1 MPRIDIGEVRYFVE
15 HFLRESQQLKEA
27 LTNYRKAV
35 AKIVADNEIK
45 GEIADSAKDYY
56 EMVHYPIVDTTKA
69 CMTDAEVILKK
80 YTTDF
85 HNQVDP
91 SMNARIDSDEL
102 QELQGE
108 IRKCQNRYEDLLVK
122 MKSMA
127 GGSSLGQQIGMQ
139 LGMQTAMGQLQHEMQ
154 IIERYLDFDMS
165 HQNVME
171 DVLTKLY
178 QVKQGL
184 AEIQSSKAFNT
195 VSHTFN
201 TKALNM
207 GWLKNLTPE
216 KKDPYAKYEKTLQ
229 GSYWV
234 LTKNGKTDAEAA
246 EATIAYNK
254 GINDGTIEIPRDE
267 NADFDAERIKGALD
281 GYDPIS
287 GNNLTSMQ
295 SFSILAGIAA
305 GAFTIRGR
313 RSLIYSKKHLSKI
326 ESDLIIRE
334 SKAQKDFKE
343 TKLKPV
349 IVPNGVNKAQYN
361 VIRDVESGTVKL
373 ITTKRKGNYGE
384 MKMDVHYES
393 TTYSRISSD
402 RATGL
407 NDKIVKGIDGVYE
420 NASPPPK
427 YVIAEAKYGTS
438 RLGKTNSGKQMSQEW
453 INSANRLD
461 NAVGKKKADE
471 IRFEALVNPAN
482 VEKSLIKVSKD
493 GNVTELKLDSNA
505 NVIK

>member
-1 MPRIDIGEVRYFVE
+1 
-15 HFLRESQQLKEA
+15 
-27 LTNYRKAV
+27 
-35 AKIVADNEIK
+35 
-45 GEIADSAKDYY
+45 
-56 EMVHYPIVDTTKA
+56 
-69 CMTDAEVILKK
+69 
-80 YTTDF
+80 
-85 HNQVDP
+85 
-91 SMNARIDSDEL
+91 
-102 QELQGE
+102 
-108 IRKCQNRYEDLLVK
+108 NRYEDLLVK

-165 HQNVME
+165 HQNVMQ
-171 DVLTKLY
+171 DVLSKLY

-254 GINDGTIEIPRDE
+254 GINDGTIIVPRDA
-267 NADFDAERIKGALD
+267 NADFDAERIKGVLE
-281 GYDPIS
+281 GYDS
-287 GNNLTSMQ
+287 MTGNDITSMQ
-295 SFSILAGIAA
+295 SFSILAGMATGLVA
-305 GAFTIRGR
+305 IRGR
-313 RSLIYSKKHLSKI
+313 GKFYPKASVSKI
-326 ESDLIIRE
+326 ESNLVIRE
-334 SKAQKDFKE
+334 SKAQKNFKE
-343 TKLKPV
+343 TKLKPI
-349 IVPNGVNKAQYN
+349 IVPSGVNKAQYN
-361 VIRDVESGTVKL
+361 VIRDVESGGVKL

-393 TTYSRISSD
+393 TTYKRISSD
-402 RATGL
+402 RVTSL

-427 YVIAEAKYGTS
+427 YVIAEAKYNTS
-438 RLGKTNSGKQMSQEW
+438 RLGKTKDGKQMSEKW
-453 INSANRLD
+453 ILGSDRLD
-461 NAVGKKKADE
+461 NAVGPEIAQKIQDE
-471 IRFEALVNPAN
+471 LILNPENVQKVLVKIDKN
-482 VEKSLIKVSKD
+482 
-493 GNVTELKLDSNA
+493 GNVVESVLDEA
-505 NVIK
+505 GKKIKE

>member
-15 HFLRESQQLKEA
+15 HFLRESQKLKEA

-35 AKIVADNEIK
+35 AKIIADNEIK

-69 CMTDAEVILKK
+69 CMTDAEEILKK

-154 IIERYLDFDMS
+154 IIERYVDFDTS
-165 HQNVME
+165 HQNVMY
-171 DVLTKLY
+171 DVVTKLY

-184 AEIQSSKAFNT
+184 TEIQSSKAFNT

-201 TKALNM
+201 TKSLNM

-229 GSYWV
+229 GNYWV

-254 GINDGTIEIPRDE
+254 GINDGTIKVPRDE
-267 NADFDAERIKGALD
+267 NADLDAERIKGALD

-295 SFSILAGIAA
+295 SFSVLAGIAA
-305 GAFTIRGR
+305 GMVAIKGRGR
-313 RSLIYSKKHLSKI
+313 VYPKSTVNKVQ
-326 ESDLIIRE
+326 SDLRIKEYGEAIVIKR
-334 SKAQKDFKE
+334 SINTGLVRSYIKDVEQRTSRKLAKIQIDALKDALRTKE
-343 TKLKPV
+343 YTKLTPAETNEHRLAFKQV
-349 IVPNGVNKAQYN
+349 KNKLIVEWEQKTNQSWPRYSEEILSAKSGR
-361 VIRDVESGTVKL
+361 VIRKL
-373 ITTKRKGNYGE
+373 GEPYDAHHLIENTFGGEHEWWNMHPAKFPDEHQAGIHGAGSPAKELFKG
-384 MKMDVHYES
+384 
-393 TTYSRISSD
+393 
-402 RATGL
+402 
-407 NDKIVKGIDGVYE
+407 
-420 NASPPPK
+420 
-427 YVIAEAKYGTS
+427 
-438 RLGKTNSGKQMSQEW
+438 
-453 INSANRLD
+453 
-461 NAVGKKKADE
+461 
-471 IRFEALVNPAN
+471 
-482 VEKSLIKVSKD
+482 VEK
-493 GNVTELKLDSNA
+493 
-505 NVIK
+505 